1 MLRLAK
7 DDKGPIYQE
16 LERVA
21 TQRESLLLT
30 SDGVVL
36 NGNRRLAAL
45 RALFEDDART
55 YSSFSHVDAIILPK
69 AANEQDLELLEA
81 ELQMAPETKLE
92 YGWIERRLKLR
103 RHADVLK
110 IPRDQIKATYRF
122 RREEDINVELQ
133 QLALAEEYLEKYLH
147 KPHAYREVAQSEQ
160 LFKDLEK
167 EVRGKSGVEAEVR
180 RLLGYLLAKEAR
192 NLGNRVYRYNP
203 IFGRDFD
210 KVMQRFAEDEDIDL
224 TATEADDAIDDA
236 VDDDDPLN
244 GLSDVD
250 RSPYEAFKPILQDQ
264 DQTEETAEKFS
275 RVFESLRVRPE
286 TLCRITEFSEH
297 ESNGRELDEGE
308 RVAVEVLPVLG
319 QSAAAVEPGD
329 GAFDH
334 PTPGL
339 DDEALHPIGSLDD
352 LGLEIGQDAG
362 QGAVKDRPLIGAV
375 GEQFPEKGKQTE
387 QGRQQ
392 RETAV
397 AILNVGGG
405 DDAVQQ
411 QALRIDQNM
420 PLLALDQLAGIEAVA
435 VDASPPFSALFTL

>member
-1 MLRLAK
+1 M
-7 DDKGPIYQE
+7 
-16 LERVA
+16 ERVA

-55 YSSFSHVDAIILPK
+55 YSSFSHVDVIILPK

-92 YGWIERRLKLR
+92 YGWVERRLKLR

-147 KPHAYREVAQSEQ
+147 KPRAYREVAQSEQ
-160 LFKDLEK
+160 LFKDLEN

-210 KVMQRFAEDEDIDL
+210 KVMKRFAEDEDIDL
-224 TATEADDAIDDA
+224 IASEADDAIDGA

-250 RSPYEAFKPILQDQ
+250 RSPYEAFKSILEDQ
-264 DQTEETAEKFS
+264 DQTEETAEKLS
-275 RVFESLRVRPE
+275 RVFESLKEEGKEEYTKQAALNNVQKANRMLHDIDFTAADPN
-286 TLCRITEFSEH
+286 TLKRINSQIDAIISISQTLKSQI
-297 ESNGRELDEGE
+297 DE
-308 RVAVEVLPVLG
+308 V
-319 QSAAAVEPGD
+319 SADNA
-329 GAFDH
+329 
-334 PTPGL
+334 
-339 DDEALHPIGSLDD
+339 
-352 LGLEIGQDAG
+352 
-362 QGAVKDRPLIGAV
+362 K
-375 GEQFPEKGKQTE
+375 
-387 QGRQQ
+387 
-392 RETAV
+392 
-397 AILNVGGG
+397 
-405 DDAVQQ
+405 
-411 QALRIDQNM
+411 
-420 PLLALDQLAGIEAVA
+420 
-435 VDASPPFSALFTL
+435 AS

>member
-1 MLRLAK
+1 MAVSNITDKADRIAIIAEEVKSPKRREQVHFRGKMDDLPVARLAIDLPIYRMKNGRTQVEQYQYLEEADQPEDFFENGEENISVQQAQHRILLRLAK

-122 RREEDINVELQ
+122 QREEDINVELQ

-210 KVMQRFAEDEDIDL
+210 KVMKRFAEDEDIDL
-224 TATEADDAIDDA
+224 IASEADDTIDGA

-250 RSPYEAFKPILQDQ
+250 RSPYEAFKSILEDQ
-264 DQTEETAEKFS
+264 DQTEETAEKLS
-275 RVFESLRVRPE
+275 RVFESLKEEGKEEYTKQAALNNVQKANRMLHDIDLTAADPNTLKRINSQIDAIISISE
-286 TLCRITEFSEH
+286 TLKSQI
-297 ESNGRELDEGE
+297 DE
-308 RVAVEVLPVLG
+308 V
-319 QSAAAVEPGD
+319 SADNA
-329 GAFDH
+329 
-334 PTPGL
+334 
-339 DDEALHPIGSLDD
+339 
-352 LGLEIGQDAG
+352 
-362 QGAVKDRPLIGAV
+362 K
-375 GEQFPEKGKQTE
+375 
-387 QGRQQ
+387 
-392 RETAV
+392 
-397 AILNVGGG
+397 
-405 DDAVQQ
+405 
-411 QALRIDQNM
+411 
-420 PLLALDQLAGIEAVA
+420 
-435 VDASPPFSALFTL
+435 AS

>member
-1 MLRLAK
+1 MAVSNITDKADRIAIIAEEVKSPKRREQVHFRGKMDDLPVARLAIDLPIYRMNNGRTQVEQYQYLEEADQPEDFFENGEENISAQQAQHIILLRLAK

-224 TATEADDAIDDA
+224 TATEADDEIDDA

-275 RVFESLRVRPE
+275 RVFESLKEEGKEKDAKQAALKNVQNANRMLHDIDLTAANPTTFKRIKSQLDAITSISE
-286 TLCRITEFSEH
+286 TLKVQIDKLSAE
-297 ESNGRELDEGE
+297 NDE
-308 RVAVEVLPVLG
+308 V
-319 QSAAAVEPGD
+319 S
-329 GAFDH
+329 
-334 PTPGL
+334 
-339 DDEALHPIGSLDD
+339 
-352 LGLEIGQDAG
+352 
-362 QGAVKDRPLIGAV
+362 
-375 GEQFPEKGKQTE
+375 
-387 QGRQQ
+387 
-392 RETAV
+392 
-397 AILNVGGG
+397 
-405 DDAVQQ
+405 
-411 QALRIDQNM
+411 
-420 PLLALDQLAGIEAVA
+420 
-435 VDASPPFSALFTL
+435 

>member
-1 MLRLAK
+1 MAVSNITDKADRIAIIAEEVKSPKRREQVHFRGKMDDLPVARLAIDLPIYRMKNGRTQVEQYQYLEEADQPEDFFENGEENISVQQAQHRILLRLAK
-7 DDKGPIYQE
+7 NDKGPIYQE

-210 KVMQRFAEDEDIDL
+210 KVMKRFAEDEDIDL
-224 TATEADDAIDDA
+224 IASEADDTIDGA

-250 RSPYEAFKPILQDQ
+250 RSPYEAFKSILEDQ
-264 DQTEETAEKFS
+264 DQTEETAEKLS
-275 RVFESLRVRPE
+275 RVFESLKEEGKEEYTKQAALNNVQKANRMLHDIDLTAADPNTLKRINSQIDAIISISE
-286 TLCRITEFSEH
+286 TLKSQI
-297 ESNGRELDEGE
+297 DE
-308 RVAVEVLPVLG
+308 V
-319 QSAAAVEPGD
+319 SADNA
-329 GAFDH
+329 
-334 PTPGL
+334 
-339 DDEALHPIGSLDD
+339 
-352 LGLEIGQDAG
+352 
-362 QGAVKDRPLIGAV
+362 K
-375 GEQFPEKGKQTE
+375 
-387 QGRQQ
+387 
-392 RETAV
+392 
-397 AILNVGGG
+397 
-405 DDAVQQ
+405 
-411 QALRIDQNM
+411 
-420 PLLALDQLAGIEAVA
+420 
-435 VDASPPFSALFTL
+435 AS

>member
-1 MLRLAK
+1 MAVSSITDKADRIVTIAEEVKSPKRREQVHFRGKMDDLPVARVAIDLPIYRMKNGRTQVEQYQYLEEADQPEDFFENGEENISAQQAQHRILLRLEK
-7 DDKGPIYQE
+7 DEKGPIYQE

-36 NGNRRLAAL
+36 NGNRRLAAM

-55 YSSFSHVDAIILPK
+55 YSSFSHVDAIILPQ

-103 RHADVLK
+103 RHAEVLK

-147 KPHAYREVAQSEQ
+147 KLHAYREVAQSEQ

-210 KVMQRFAEDEDIDL
+210 KVMKRFAEDEDIDL

-275 RVFESLRVRPE
+275 RVFESLKEEGKEKDAKQAALKNVQNANRMLHDIDLTAANPTTFKRIKSQLDAITSISE
-286 TLCRITEFSEH
+286 TLKVQIDKLSAE
-297 ESNGRELDEGE
+297 NDE
-308 RVAVEVLPVLG
+308 V
-319 QSAAAVEPGD
+319 S
-329 GAFDH
+329 
-334 PTPGL
+334 
-339 DDEALHPIGSLDD
+339 
-352 LGLEIGQDAG
+352 
-362 QGAVKDRPLIGAV
+362 
-375 GEQFPEKGKQTE
+375 
-387 QGRQQ
+387 
-392 RETAV
+392 
-397 AILNVGGG
+397 
-405 DDAVQQ
+405 
-411 QALRIDQNM
+411 
-420 PLLALDQLAGIEAVA
+420 
-435 VDASPPFSALFTL
+435 